1 MGVIGEKEQEMEQE
15 MRIGIVNGSDR
26 GKRIGN
32 ENRNSKWEKERRMK
46 MGGKVVK

>member
-1 MGVIGEKEQEMEQE
+1 

-26 GKRIGN
+26 GKGIGN
-32 ENRNSKWEKERRMK
+32 ENRNSKWEKERRRK